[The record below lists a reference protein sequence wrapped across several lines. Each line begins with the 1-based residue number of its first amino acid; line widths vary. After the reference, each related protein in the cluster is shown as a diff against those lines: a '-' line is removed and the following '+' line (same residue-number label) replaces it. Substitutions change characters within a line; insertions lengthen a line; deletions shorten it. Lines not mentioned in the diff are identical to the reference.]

1 MNVSGLF
8 TAQGKWHDL
17 IWVLLFWSSVDSV
30 EHTLGKCPYFN
41 SMLEVDLKKYIT

>member
-8 TAQGKWHDL
+8 TASDT